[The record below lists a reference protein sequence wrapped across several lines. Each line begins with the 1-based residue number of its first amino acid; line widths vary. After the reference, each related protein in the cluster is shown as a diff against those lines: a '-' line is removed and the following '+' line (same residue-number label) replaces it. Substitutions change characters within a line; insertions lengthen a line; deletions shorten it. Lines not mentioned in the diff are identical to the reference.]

1 MIFKHSKNLQD
12 TLTRTRQSFFGR
24 IAGLFTRGDVT
35 EQTWESLEELLIQAD
50 VGVNTTIDLVDALRA
65 QLEEDRGARA
75 EAVQALLKQHL
86 LAILGATRRPYLQ
99 GKSGAPFVV
108 LVVGVN
114 GSGKTTSIAKLA
126 RYHQLRGDKVLLAA
140 GDTFRAAAI
149 DQLTVWAQRLG
160 IDLITHKQGADP
172 GAVLYDAIQAAQSRQ
187 VDVLIADTAGR
198 LHTKHNLMQ
207 ELKKIHRVA
216 AKNLAGAP
224 HETILVLD
232 ATTGQNGLAQ
242 ARAFREAVDVTGLFV
257 AKLDGTAKGGIIF
270 AIARELG
277 IPILFLGTGERAK
290 DIAEFNAE
298 RFVEG
303 LFAQR

>member
-1 MIFKHSKNLQD
+1 MIFKRSKNLQD

-24 IAGLFTRGDVT
+24 IAGLFTRGDIT
-35 EQTWESLEELLIQAD
+35 EQTWENLEELLIQAD
-50 VGVNTTIDLVDALRA
+50 VGVNTTIELVDALRA
-65 QLEEDRGARA
+65 QLEENRGAGA
-75 EAVQALLKQHL
+75 EALQAWLKQHL
-86 LAILGATRRPYLQ
+86 LDILGATRRPYLQ
-99 GKSGAPFVV
+99 GKSDAPTVV

-149 DQLTVWAQRLG
+149 DQLAAWAERLG
-160 IDLITHKQGADP
+160 IDLIAHQQGADP

-207 ELKKIHRVA
+207 ELTKIHRVA
-216 AKNLAGAP
+216 AKNLEGAP

-277 IPILFLGTGERAK
+277 LPILFLGTGERAE
-290 DIAEFNAE
+290 DIAEFDAE